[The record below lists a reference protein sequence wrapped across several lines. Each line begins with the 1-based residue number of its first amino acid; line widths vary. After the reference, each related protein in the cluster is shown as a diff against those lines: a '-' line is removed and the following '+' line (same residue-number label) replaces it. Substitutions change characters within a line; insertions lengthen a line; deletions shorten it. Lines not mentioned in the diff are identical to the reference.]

1 MSKKKAIYVCTI
13 VCLPAEVAFSLKES
27 VFMTTGVRCC
37 WGGLELEEG
46 APDPATT
53 LIDALRIFPALL
65 GVLFIVGSGH

>member
-1 MSKKKAIYVCTI
+1 MYH

-37 WGGLELEEG
+37 WCGFEFPPPEG
-46 APDPATT
+46 APDPAAT

-65 GVLFIVGSGH
+65 GVLFTVGSGH